1 MVLISWQV
9 TSVLFKNSRV
19 KAFVWDTALSFTFP
33 KTKPKLWNLC
43 VTNVLARGRWITAG
57 QGTACQGEPKV
68 RKTSPE
74 AATVAAKA
82 LQEPRTKVQ
91 IGALASLSLRLVRGC

>member
-1 MVLISWQV
+1 M
-9 TSVLFKNSRV
+9 
-19 KAFVWDTALSFTFP
+19 
-33 KTKPKLWNLC
+33 
-43 VTNVLARGRWITAG
+43 TNVLAPGRWVTAE
-57 QGTACQGEPKV
+57 QGTACQGEPNV

-91 IGALASLSLRLVRGC
+91 IGALASLHGASLSSSDWFVATEMYTGNLKALCVPWRNEEGW